1 MIQLILPPKPKMV
14 INGISAY
21 RLYLTLKNHF
31 AGKYD
36 ILKYNWNPINVSEK
50 SFVKHKNRMVY
61 ERMAKKFNLGELT
74 AIMAFNLVANPDTWG
89 GDITNADAISFYRTT
104 LGRYEKMHTVFKEE
118 VEQMFYFARLKN
130 MKFKDLIYSTNGQP
144 WIFKF
149 VQTSTISYETMII
162 LDHLFNFVDSFS
174 MNDHV
179 WANGYAS
186 RIKAYRSLCN
196 INKEQ
201 AKACFI
207 EIANKNKL

>member
-1 MIQLILPPKPKMV
+1 MIKLILPPKHKMM
-14 INGISAY
+14 INGISTY

-31 AGKYD
+31 AGRYD
-36 ILKYNWNPINVSEK
+36 ILKYQWNPINVSEK
-50 SFVKHKNRMVY
+50 SFVKLNSRSIY

-89 GDITNADAISFYRTT
+89 GDITNSDAISFYRTT
-104 LGRYEKMHTVFKEE
+104 LGRYERMSIVFKEE

-130 MKFKDLIYSTNGQP
+130 IKFRDLIYSNNNQP
-144 WIFKF
+144 WVFKF

-162 LDHLFNFVDSFS
+162 LDCLFNFVDKFS
-174 MNDHV
+174 MDDHV
-179 WANGYAS
+179 WANGYAN
-186 RIKAYRSLCN
+186 RIKAYRSLCD

-207 EIANKNKL
+207 EIANKNKI